1 LPYGAVILVVNA
13 AGDIDFLIA
22 AIMCGGRASRMKQQ
36 QQAGMEKPLLK
47 VDGVAMVERV
57 ISALASS
64 DRFDRIIGAISPN
77 TPKTNEFLNSKGIE
91 TIETAG
97 EGYSQD
103 LSQLLSKLKP
113 QKVMAVPG
121 DIPLLNSHIVNEIL
135 NSIGDRQEHE
145 PAISIIIEKG
155 FVEGIGVKPSII
167 ILDKY
172 CHSGITIFNT
182 MAVGSSEPVKEH
194 YLVMNRKE
202 IALNVNTREELELA
216 EKLLV

>member
-1 LPYGAVILVVNA
+1 
-13 AGDIDFLIA
+13 LIA
-22 AIMCGGRASRMKQQ
+22 AVICGGRASRMKKTR
-36 QQAGMEKPLLK
+36 MEKPLLK
-47 VDGVAMVERV
+47 VDGVAMVERI
-57 ISALASS
+57 ISALAVS
-64 DRFDRIIGAISPN
+64 DRFDRIVAAISPN
-77 TPKTNEFLNSKGIE
+77 TPKTNEFLKSKGIE

-113 QKVMAVPG
+113 QKVMVVPG
-121 DIPLLNSHIVNEIL
+121 DIPLLNSNLINEIL
-135 NSIGDRQEHE
+135 NYISDRQERE

-155 FVEGIGVKPSII
+155 FVERIGVRPSII
-167 ILDKY
+167 VLDQY

-182 MAVGSSEPVKEH
+182 MAVGTEPVKEH

-202 IALNVNTREELELA
+202 IALNVNTKEELELT

>member
-1 LPYGAVILVVNA
+1 
-13 AGDIDFLIA
+13 
-22 AIMCGGRASRMKQQ
+22 MKNP
-36 QQAGMEKPLLK
+36 GMEKPLLK

-57 ISALASS
+57 VSALASS
-64 DRFDRIIGAISPN
+64 DRFDRIVAATSPN
-77 TPKTNEFLNSKGIE
+77 TPKTNEFLKSKGIE

-135 NSIGDRQEHE
+135 NSIANRQEHE
-145 PAISIIIEKG
+145 PAISIIIEKE
-155 FVEGIGVKPSII
+155 FVQGMGVKPSIV
-167 ILDKY
+167 LTNQY
-172 CHSGITIFNT
+172 CHSGVTIFNT
-182 MAVGSSEPVKEH
+182 MAVGGGTEPVKER

-202 IALNVNTREELELA
+202 IALNVNTKEELELA